1 MSTKKILL
9 VDDSCT
15 ARLVNRMIFSQKSN
29 YVLISAVDGKE
40 AVERLRRDAE
50 SKLLKRIPRC
60 TPERKSSACGCSS
73 SPCANRLNGII
84 SSSCASTPPA
94 RGLFRA
100 SKQATFLTPLLK
112 SSPI

>member
-40 AVERLRRDAE
+40 AVERAKREKPVPTVMDIVMPRMTGLDACRV
-50 SKLLKRIPRC
+50 LKKVKQTEKIPASPL
-60 TPERKSSACGCSS
+60 TIHGEEQTVQEGYASGC
-73 SPCANRLNGII
+73 
-84 SSSCASTPPA
+84 
-94 RGLFRA
+94 
-100 SKQATFLTPLLK
+100 
-112 SSPI
+112 

>member
-40 AVERLRRDAE
+40 AVERA
-50 SKLLKRIPRC
+50 KREKPNN
-60 TPERKSSACGCSS
+60 TFKKD
-73 SPCANRLNGII
+73 
-84 SSSCASTPPA
+84 T
-94 RGLFRA
+94 RA
-100 SKQATFLTPLLK
+100 GAAT
-112 SSPI
+112 I

>member
-40 AVERLRRDAE
+40 AVERAKREKPDLILMDIVMPRMTGLEACRV
-50 SKLLKRIPRC
+50 LKRTRRPRRF
-60 TPERKSSACGCSS
+60 P
-73 SPCANRLNGII
+73 
-84 SSSCASTPPA
+84 SSC
-94 RGLFRA
+94 
-100 SKQATFLTPLLK
+100 
-112 SSPI
+112 